1 MQGAECAGRI
11 GQRVARMLH
20 DKYVEVPSRRSDDD
34 HEDMWFVMAGRK
46 IVDGQVKFDYDAERQ
61 SGHILV

>member
-1 MQGAECAGRI
+1 
-11 GQRVARMLH
+11 MLH

-46 IVDGQVKFDYDAERQ
+46 IVDGQVKFDDAERQ

>member
-46 IVDGQVKFDYDAERQ
+46 IVDGQVKFDDAERQ